1 MAIKF
6 AQVPESNEGCGFV
19 SGTAPGFGD
28 SHPVLTWAVPCE
40 QCCLLFHVISCSF

>member
-28 SHPVLTWAVPCE
+28 SHPVLTG
-40 QCCLLFHVISCSF
+40 QSHVNSVVYCFM